1 MHLRLTLDHGLAV
14 AELQRI
20 DDACDRFESAWRGGR
35 QPELET
41 YLAGFVGPARA
52 QLLSDLLALELEL
65 RLEQGDIPDD
75 RAYRQRFPGQEDV
88 IDAVLGSRGETD
100 DPRLEQRLLETEEPT
115 VDGPVND
122 KPTIDG
128 PPNDELTTDTPGT
141 VRGTE
146 IMAGDGESGAPRPGR
161 STTDGYE
168 IVAELGRGGMGIVYQ
183 ARQIALNRLVALKV
197 IKSAEFA
204 SEAELIRFQ
213 NEAEAVAQLDHPHIV
228 PIYEVGQ
235 RAGQRFFSM
244 KLIPGSSLD
253 RRLGDF
259 VADVT
264 ASARLVA
271 TIAEAIHHAH
281 ERGILHRD
289 LKPANILLDE
299 HGQPHVTDFGLARH
313 IATESGL
320 THSGYPV
327 GTPSYMSPEQVRGE
341 KGSFTTAT
349 DVYGLGS
356 ILYALL
362 TGHAPFVGSSLAETL
377 DKVRGDA
384 PEPPALVNT
393 RVPRDLEIIC
403 LKCLEKDPQRRYSSA
418 RALADDLNRWLGG
431 EPIEARPVGPATRA
445 WMWCLRNPL
454 PAALGALCVMA
465 VLGGLAGVTWKWR
478 EAAVAND
485 ETQTINSF
493 LIHDLLD
500 QAAPRSN
507 PHGASL
513 TVGELLDIAS
523 AKLGKLENR
532 PAVEASIRRT
542 IGSAYQSL
550 GLYDRAEPQFQ
561 GAIALDSRLLGP
573 TARQT
578 LRDVNLLTSVLDD
591 AAKYAKAEPLSR
603 RNLETCI
610 SSLGQDDSTTLDA
623 KYQLGALSVDLGK
636 LDEAERLLRE
646 CTAAQRRVLG
656 AQHPDTLRS
665 INELGLLLQD
675 RGKLDEADSLAIE
688 YEHGIRC
695 LFGTKHPDNVTALA
709 SRGRVRLNQGRLDEA
724 EMLYE
729 SAEAEARRIL
739 GPEHPRTLAA
749 MADHAR
755 ALRKNGKRADA
766 LRLLEQAW
774 ELARSGRGLDDADT
788 LKAASLYAESLL
800 EAGNVQQ
807 ARQLLNL
814 ILPRCETAL
823 GRDHPT
829 TQVVQGLAERV
840 SITARP
846 ALSLPEH
853 PFDDAR

>member
-20 DDACDRFESAWRGGR
+20 DDACDRFESAWRGGG
-35 QPELET
+35 QPDLESF
-41 YLAGFVGPARA
+41 LAGFAGPART
-52 QLLSDLLALELEL
+52 QLLSDLLALELDL
-65 RLEQGDIPDD
+65 RLEQGDMPDD
-75 RAYRQRFPGQEDV
+75 HAYRQRFPGHEDI
-88 IDAVLGSRGETD
+88 IDAVLGPRGKTD
-100 DPRLEQRLLETEEPT
+100 DLRLEQRLLETGEPT

-122 KPTIDG
+122 RPTIDG
-128 PPNDELTTDTPGT
+128 PANDELTTAAPGSG
-141 VRGTE
+141 RGTE
-146 IMAGDGESGAPRPGR
+146 IMTGDGESAAPRPGR

-183 ARQIALNRLVALKV
+183 ARQTALNRLVALKV

-204 SEAELIRFQ
+204 SAAELIRFQ
-213 NEAEAVAQLDHPHIV
+213 NEAEAVAQLDHPNIV

-244 KLIPGSSLD
+244 KLVPGSSLD
-253 RRLGDF
+253 KKLGDF

-271 TIAEAIHHAH
+271 TIAGAIQHAH

-299 HGQPHVTDFGLARH
+299 RGQPHVTDFGLARQ

-320 THSGYPV
+320 TNSGYPV
-327 GTPSYMSPEQVRGE
+327 GTPSYMSPEQVKGE

-362 TGHAPFVGSSLAETL
+362 TGHAPFLGSSLAETL
-377 DKVRGDA
+377 DRVRDDA
-384 PEPPALVNT
+384 PRPPAQVNA

-418 RALADDLNRWLGG
+418 RALADDLKRWLSG
-431 EPIEARPVGPATRA
+431 EPIEARSVGPATRA
-445 WMWCLRNPL
+445 WMWCRRNPL

-478 EAAVAND
+478 EAAAAND
-485 ETQTINSF
+485 ETQTMNSF
-493 LIHDLLD
+493 LIDDLLA

-507 PHGASL
+507 PRGAGL
-513 TVGELLDIAS
+513 TVGELLDITS
-523 AKLGKLENR
+523 SKLGKFENR

-542 IGSAYQSL
+542 LGSAYHSL
-550 GLYDRAEPQFQ
+550 GLYDRAEPHFQ
-561 GAIALDSRLLGP
+561 AAIALDSRVHGP
-573 TARQT
+573 NDRQT

-591 AAKYAKAEPLSR
+591 AARYAEAEQLAR
-603 RNLETCI
+603 RNLESCI
-610 SSLGQDDSTTLDA
+610 ASLGRYDSTSLDA
-623 KYQLGALSVDLGK
+623 EYQLGALLGHLGK
-636 LDEAERLLRE
+636 LDDAERFLRE

-656 AQHPDTLRS
+656 AQQPDTLRS

-675 RGKLDEADSLAIE
+675 RGRLDEADSLAIE

-709 SRGRVRLNQGRLDEA
+709 SRGRVRFNQGRLDEA

-729 SAEAEARRIL
+729 SAEAEASRIL
-739 GPEHPRTLAA
+739 GTEHPRTLAA

-755 ALRKNGKRADA
+755 VLRTNGKRADA
-766 LRLLEQAW
+766 QRLLEQAW
-774 ELARSGRGLDDADT
+774 ELARSRRGLDDADT
-788 LKAASLYAESLL
+788 LKAASLHAQSLL

-807 ARQLLNL
+807 AGQLLNL
-814 ILPRCETAL
+814 VLPRCQAAL

-829 TQVVQGLAERV
+829 TQRVQDLAARV
-840 SITARP
+840 SSAAQS
-846 ALSLPEH
+846 ALSLPEQ
-853 PFDDAR
+853 PFDDSR